1 LALPGL
7 LKNKKHPMKKKSVI
21 FLTLLLFVITAFS
34 QNSKGN
40 LVIVGGALSTDNKE
54 VYTRMIE
61 LAGGPEK
68 ASFAIIP
75 SASGVPVQSWVS
87 ISKTLKLHG
96 VKEENIHLINI
107 SVMDDN
113 STKDVDESKW
123 AGNANDKRIARTIR
137 ACSAVWFT
145 GGDQM
150 RTMLAL
156 TKSDG
161 GPTPV
166 LEAVWDVY
174 NRGGVIGGS
183 SAGAAIMSEIMI
195 GNGNSMGAL
204 QKGIIKDNGPENEET
219 DALLLTRGLGFFPEG
234 IVDQHFN
241 QRARIGRLIVA
252 LMNSKEKC
260 YLAFG
265 VDENTALIYSAADRT
280 IQVAGAAGVTIVN
293 AADAVVSYVNGLP
306 DISNLS
312 VSYLEDGDSYLV
324 TSGELIPAPG
334 KKATRGNEYYKR
346 EHPAQAGILSANG
359 STFRDVI
366 TINLI
371 DNKGCESVSNLN
383 FTDVE
388 NAFLLTFTKKPG
400 SQGYYLENDREEDEY
415 SVSDIRLDI
424 SPVRVTVTK
433 IKQQ

>member
-1 LALPGL
+1 
-7 LKNKKHPMKKKSVI
+7 MRKKSVLI
-21 FLTLLLFVITAFS
+21 LTLLFCSGIIFS
-34 QNSKGN
+34 QNPKGN
-40 LVIVGGALSTDNKE
+40 LVIVGGALSPDNRN

-68 ASFAIIP
+68 ASFAVIP
-75 SASGVPVQSWVS
+75 SASGVAVQSWVS
-87 ISKTLKLHG
+87 ISKTLRSYG

-107 SVMDDN
+107 SVMDDD

-123 AGNANDKRIARTIR
+123 AGNANDKRLARTVK
-137 ACSAVWFT
+137 ACTGVWFT

-156 TKSDG
+156 TLPDG
-161 GPTPV
+161 KPTPV

-174 NRGGVIGGS
+174 NQGGVIGGS

-195 GNGNSMGAL
+195 GNGNSLGAL
-204 QKGIIKDNGPENEET
+204 QLGIIKDNGPENEET
-219 DALLLTRGLGFFPEG
+219 DALLLSKGMGFFPEG

-252 LMNSKEKC
+252 LINSKDRFKI
-260 YLAFG
+260 AFG
-265 VDENTALIYSAADRT
+265 VDENTALIYSASERK
-280 IQVAGAAGVTIVN
+280 IEVAGAAGVTVIN
-293 AADAVVSYVNGLP
+293 AADAGVTYVKGLP
-306 DISNLS
+306 DISNLAI
-312 VSYLEDGDSYLV
+312 SYLENGDTYLV
-324 TSGELIPAPG
+324 KTGELIPAAG

-359 STFRDVI
+359 STLRDVI

-371 DNKGCESVSNLN
+371 DNKGTDRVSNLN
-383 FTDVE
+383 FTDDE
-388 NAFLLTFTKKPG
+388 NAFLLTFTKKPA
-400 SQGYYLENDREEDEY
+400 SQGYYLENAREEDEY

-424 SPVRVTVTK
+424 SPVKVTITK
-433 IKQQ
+433 MK

>member
-1 LALPGL
+1 MIR
-7 LKNKKHPMKKKSVI
+7 K
-21 FLTLLLFVITAFS
+21 TAFVLSLILCGYTAIS
-34 QNSKGN
+34 QNSQGN
-40 LVIVGGALSTDNKE
+40 LVIVGGGLSPDNKE
-54 VYTRMIE
+54 VYTKMLA

-68 ASFAIIP
+68 ASFAVIP

-87 ISKTLKLHG
+87 ISKTLKSYG

-107 SVMDDN
+107 SVMDDD
-113 STKDVDESKW
+113 STKDADESKW
-123 AGNANDKRIARTIR
+123 AGNANDKRIARTVR

-156 TKSDG
+156 TRSDG
-161 GPTPV
+161 RPTPV
-166 LEAVWDVY
+166 LEAVWDVF

-195 GNGNSMGAL
+195 GNGNSLGAL
-204 QKGIIKDNGPENEET
+204 KLGIIKDNGPENEET

-252 LMNSKEKC
+252 LMNSKDKFN
-260 YLAFG
+260 LAFG
-265 VDENTALIYSAADRT
+265 VDENTALIYSASEHK
-280 IQVAGAAGVTIVN
+280 IKVAGAAGLTILN
-293 AADAVVSYVNGLP
+293 SAEASISYPQGLP
-306 DISNLS
+306 EITNLS
-312 VSYLEDGDSYLV
+312 VSYLENGDAYLV
-324 TSGELIPAPG
+324 TTGELIPAPG

-359 STFRDVI
+359 STLRDVI
-366 TINLI
+366 TINLM
-371 DNKGCESVSNLN
+371 DNKGTESISNLN
-383 FTDVE
+383 FTDDE
-388 NAFLLTFTKKPG
+388 NAFLLTFTKKPA
-400 SQGYYLENDREEDEY
+400 SQGFYFENAREEDEY

-424 SPVRVTVTK
+424 SPVKVTITK
-433 IKQQ
+433 IK